1 VKEKLDDLELK
12 FAQRALEFQNFVS
25 DKQLDD
31 RNTKK
36 YREVVHVIEQELK
49 KVTGPVHDDK
59 LYIEIKQLAKECH
72 LEIIEGV
79 KDIINVVNEEKD
91 KKLKN

>member
-1 VKEKLDDLELK
+1 MEEKLDNLELK

-31 RNTKK
+31 RNTEK
-36 YREVVHVIEQELK
+36 YREVVDVIEQELK
-49 KVTGPVHDDK
+49 KITGVDDK

-79 KDIINVVNEEKD
+79 KDIINVVNKEKD
-91 KKLKN
+91 KKLKS